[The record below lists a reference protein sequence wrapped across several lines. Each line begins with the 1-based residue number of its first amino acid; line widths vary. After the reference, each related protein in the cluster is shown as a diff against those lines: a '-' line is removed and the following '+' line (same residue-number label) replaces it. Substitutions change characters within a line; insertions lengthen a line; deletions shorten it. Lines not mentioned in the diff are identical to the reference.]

1 MNRNGFWKDSLLR
14 PQVLIIV
21 AMFSI
26 VAFAFQLR
34 DVQPAEAVSTGFFN
48 GTAAAAGATACAS
61 PASAVGTDDT
71 RAVCDAD
78 EQVVISNFGIS
89 GIPASATDIGF
100 VVQIQAITNDTGTDE
115 LIADLSWNGGT
126 NFSSDQ
132 VSDDI
137 NNTSSPDS
145 VVQAPAN
152 AACSNFGRTWAVS
165 ELSNANFRVRLTA
178 DPGSGDNISIDHV
191 QVQVCYLGRNITAA
205 DLNNAAS
212 VTVVAGEEIDA
223 DVTVDHTNGQSGS
236 GGEDNDYESTSY
248 TIEGQSAVCANHS
261 DFESSGTD
269 TGEFTISTT
278 GLAAGTYDVTF
289 VAYSNDSC
297 SAGAS
302 LPFTLTDAVTVVG
315 PAPNPLFPDT
325 CGLDVVLVLDSSGSI
340 DSGELATMKAAMA
353 SFVTAFENV
362 AQDSRYAVVDFD
374 TTGTVVQ
381 GFNDSVATT
390 NTAINSAAISSGGST
405 NWDDALADAN
415 GLLPDGPQEN
425 LVIFATD
432 GNPNTIGAGTSVS
445 ETAAVAAAMLRAN
458 TIKNGGTR
466 IIGIGIGGDLDSDNI
481 AAITGP
487 TAGSDYFT
495 TGFGTLAT
503 TLADLIEE
511 HCTGDLTLQKCVVN
525 DDGGTADATEWDLLA
540 DGESNDYSSDTKEG
554 DFDEELNCV
563 EYDFTVAPGT
573 YELSES
579 GGPDNYAA
587 SDWNCSRNEGQQ
599 TDAIQMLEEDPNSVE
614 VGVGQRW
621 FCTITNDD
629 IPQGSI
635 RIAKAVTDG
644 GSWPTGFTFTD
655 DMPSC
660 NIGILGVGGSRT
672 CDSLEPGVYHISE
685 TIPLGWTLEDVTC
698 SGSGSFSINE
708 ASASVTITISGTT
721 FVSCTFVNDPP
732 ESGTPNIPTAP
743 VQTVVPVQQVAAVQA
758 TPVAVVESIRPP
770 ATGSGGL
777 RDGGHG
783 PAYALLIGL
792 AILGSATLLASAG
805 ANARTSA

>member
-1 MNRNGFWKDSLLR
+1 MTRNGFWKDSLLR

-540 DGESNDYSSDTKEG
+540 DGESNDYSSDTEEG

-599 TDAIQMLEEDPNSVE
+599 TEAIQLLEEDPNSVE

-635 RIAKAVTDG
+635 TISKNSDFGSDGTDFSFNGNIG
-644 GSWPTGFTFTD
+644 G
-655 DMPSC
+655 C
-660 NIGILGVGGSRT
+660 NIGPLEVGESETCEDVGDGTFTVSEGGGSGWSLNRIVCQGSGKWVIDESTASVEIDILGNESVA
-672 CDSLEPGVYHISE
+672 
-685 TIPLGWTLEDVTC
+685 C
-698 SGSGSFSINE
+698 SFY
-708 ASASVTITISGTT
+708 
-721 FVSCTFVNDPP
+721 NDPP
-732 ESGTPNIPTAP
+732 TPQGPPPEPARVITPVPTA
-743 VQTVVPVQQVAAVQA
+743 QVSGVQA

-783 PAYALLIGL
+783 SAYALLIGL
-792 AILGSATLLASAG
+792 VILGSATLLAS
-805 ANARTSA
+805 RWSKRQD